1 MVKDS
6 ALTLQWLGSP
16 LWHRLQM
23 QQKKKKKKMSEYELT
38 WQVGCVDLGLL
49 TLWTQTS
56 AVRVMLG
63 KRYEIN
69 CLGSKV

>member
-1 MVKDS
+1 MAWVTAVAQAAD
-6 ALTLQWLGSP
+6 AA
-16 LWHRLQM
+16 
-23 QQKKKKKKMSEYELT
+23 KKEKKKMSEYELT